1 MRALVRAISR
11 FLNLREDEG
20 LTALMMFAYSF
31 LVMSA
36 YNIVR
41 PATRSQVITSLGA
54 ENLPY
59 VQLAAGVLIGVLM
72 HIYSRWFARA
82 PHKGPISATQLG
94 EVFILLVFWVLF
106 QTGAAWVSVAF
117 YMLGL
122 VLGVLL
128 ISQFWTLANELYD
141 ARQAKRVFGFI
152 GGGSVLGGATGAG
165 IAALAVRELGT
176 TNLLLVSAAILTF
189 CVFLVA
195 AIVRKHDLSP
205 HIESTPDETV
215 RSIEGIQLLRSSR
228 HLRIIAMVIGLAA
241 MGSTVIDQQLN
252 MAAAAIK
259 GAGSTDEIT
268 AFLGQVTFYL
278 SIAGFFVQVALTSRI
293 QAFGLGFALLIL
305 PVGLGVT
312 ATIML
317 FNAALWAPAVARG
330 LDSALRYTVDK
341 TTREILFLPLPAALK
356 YPAKPFVDV
365 TVDRFARSLA
375 ALMLLILIKPWGLG
389 LDWQRLGYA
398 SLTITA
404 LWIVVAL
411 KARREYLATFRR
423 GLETKSVVP
432 ASVGLS
438 ILQDAAT
445 LETLV
450 EELSEVDDARVLHA
464 IDMLEA
470 LDKRNLITPL
480 LLHHDSPAVRAR
492 ALLVLESARAVVA
505 ARWIPAIERMLK
517 DDTSVVRAAA
527 VRALASVRKEE
538 ASSVMR
544 RFLDDPEPRVAA
556 MAAAVLA
563 DSSGRGDAQ
572 AAEATLKR
580 LTDDLRAVAAP
591 ARLEAAAVLGH
602 IKNPAFRGL
611 LLPLVS
617 DLDLNVARTALLSA
631 RPLGP
636 NDALF
641 LPKLIA
647 LLGHRELKPVAREVL
662 ASYGHYFLDAL
673 EFFLKDPDEDLWVRR
688 HIPGTLGSIPTQRSV
703 DILYDALGESDGFLR
718 FKIITAIERLRRE
731 HPSLM
736 FRLQPLEQLLL
747 KETSRFYT
755 YLTLRYNIE
764 QNDSNASG
772 TLILRALND
781 KLERTLDR
789 IYRLL
794 GLIYPWKDIDAVRR
808 FIALGDRR
816 ARAGALEYLDNL
828 LTGVMRKRV
837 IPILEDTSLEEKVRQ
852 ANSVLKTRPRDLE
865 DTLAQLL
872 HDDDPVISTAAIHF
886 VERRALWGLV
896 DDLDY
901 VLVHAS
907 HNSYVVEA
915 ASWAVAASRQT
926 GAREPLRQPLPVI
939 ELVEKLRGVV
949 LFDGLS
955 VDELF
960 RIASTGRQV
969 WHDANRELG
978 RHGDQLDEV
987 QFLLDGRVR
996 LSDEDG
1002 TLEESRAP
1010 AALAFEEMLEGSPLR
1025 HTIRTV
1031 DPAICLILSGE
1042 QFRTMLSDN
1051 SLLVQGLFRMLLA
1064 APAAQRWR
1072 TVYSPSAPANGWQP
1086 TLGGPMA
1093 ALDKA
1098 IQLRHNPLLGQASVN
1113 QLLDLAV
1120 VAREVPLQPNMVLF
1134 AEDDGPAIYHL
1145 LAGQVRLE
1153 GNGAE
1158 PIEAGPGATIG
1169 IAETLAGVSLGRR
1182 ATVSEPGHALRID
1195 RNELLDVVEDHV
1207 DLLQGIFSGLLR
1219 TRAS

>member
-1 MRALVRAISR
+1 MSGPVRVVSR
-11 FLNLREDEG
+11 ILNLKEHEG
-20 LTALMMFAYSF
+20 LTALQMFAYSF
-31 LVMSA
+31 LAMTA

-54 ENLPY
+54 DNLPY

-72 HIYSRWFARA
+72 HGYTRLIARM
-82 PHKGPISATQLG
+82 HSGRVSGTQLG
-94 EVFILLVFWVLF
+94 EVGLLLLFWVLF

-152 GGGSVLGGATGAG
+152 GGGAVLGGATGAG
-165 IAALAVRELGT
+165 IAAVAARAVGT
-176 TNLLLVSAAILTF
+176 TNLLLLSAGILIV
-189 CVFLVA
+189 CVGLVA
-195 AIVRKHDLSP
+195 SIVRHHDLKG
-205 HIESTPDETV
+205 HDVVLDEV
-215 RSIEGIQLLRSSR
+215 VGSSEAIRWLRSSK
-228 HLRIIAMVIGLAA
+228 HLQIIAMVIGLAA
-241 MGSTVIDQQLN
+241 MGSTIIDQQLN

-259 GAGSTDEIT
+259 GSTDELT

-278 SIAGFFVQVALTSRI
+278 SMAGFFIQVALTSRI
-293 QAFGLGFALLIL
+293 QAIGLGFALLIL
-305 PVGLGVT
+305 PVGLGAT
-312 ATIML
+312 ATVML
-317 FNAALWAPAVARG
+317 FTSAIWAPAMARG

-341 TTREILFLPLPAALK
+341 TTREILFMPLPTDLK
-356 YPAKPFVDV
+356 YRAKPFVDV

-375 ALMLLILIKPWGLG
+375 ALILLVLIKPWGLNFS
-389 LDWQRLGYA
+389 WQQLSYA
-398 SLTITA
+398 SLSITG
-404 LWIVVAL
+404 LWIIVAMR
-411 KARREYLATFRR
+411 ARYEYLATFRR
-423 GLETKSVVP
+423 GLETKSMG
-432 ASVGLS
+432 ASTVGLG
-438 ILQDAAT
+438 LEDAAT

-450 EELSEVDDARVLHA
+450 EELSEHDEARVLHA
-464 IDMLEA
+464 IDMLET

-492 ALLVLESARAVVA
+492 ALRVLESARAVVA
-505 ARWIPAIERMLK
+505 ARWIPAIERLLK

-527 VRALASVRKEE
+527 VRALASVRRED
-538 ASSVMR
+538 ASFVMR
-544 RFLDDPEPRVAA
+544 RYLADPEPRVAA

-563 DSSGRGDAQ
+563 DSGNADDERV
-572 AAEATLKR
+572 AEATLKR
-580 LTDDLRAVAAP
+580 LSDDVRAVATP
-591 ARLEAAAVLGH
+591 ARLEAAAALGH

-617 DLDLNVARTALLSA
+617 DHDLGVARTALLSA

-636 NDALF
+636 NDAIF

-647 LLGHRELKPVAREVL
+647 LLGHRELKPVARDVL

-703 DILYDALGESDGFLR
+703 DILYGALGESDGFLR

-731 HPSLM
+731 HPDLV
-736 FRLQPLEQLLL
+736 FALPPLEQMLL
-747 KETSRFYT
+747 KDTSRFYT
-755 YLTLRYNIE
+755 YLTLRYNLE
-764 QNDSNASG
+764 QHDPQASG
-772 TLILRALND
+772 SLLVRALGD

-794 GLIYPWKDIDAVRR
+794 GLIYPWKDISAARQL
-808 FIALGDRR
+808 IALGDRR

-837 IPILEDTSLEEKVRQ
+837 MPILENTSLEELVRH
-852 ANSVLKTRPRDLE
+852 ANAVLKTRPRDLD
-865 DTLAQLL
+865 DTLAQLI
-872 HDDDPVISTAAIHF
+872 HDDDSVTAAAAIHF
-886 VERRALWGLV
+886 VERRALWGLI

-907 HNSYVVEA
+907 NKSYVAEA
-915 ASWAVAASRQT
+915 ASWAVTAHRRTATSS
-926 GAREPLRQPLPVI
+926 GSRQPLPVV
-939 ELVEKLRGVV
+939 ELVDRLRQVL
-949 LFDGLS
+949 LFDGIS

-978 RHGDQLDEV
+978 RYGDRLDEV

-996 LSDEDG
+996 LSLDDG
-1002 TLEESRAP
+1002 TSKDVCAP
-1010 AALAFEEMLEGSPLR
+1010 AALAFEELLEGSPLR
-1025 HTIRTV
+1025 QTIRTV
-1031 DPAICLILSGE
+1031 DPAVCLVLSGE

-1051 SLLVQGLFRMLLA
+1051 SLLVQGLVRMLLS
-1064 APAAQRWR
+1064 APAAERWR
-1072 TVYSPSAPANGWQP
+1072 MVHFPTTQTDAWKPNIGSAMP
-1086 TLGGPMA
+1086 

-1098 IQLRHNPLLGQASVN
+1098 IRLRQNPLLGQATVN
-1113 QLLDLAV
+1113 QLLGLAA
-1120 VAREVPLQPNMVLF
+1120 VAREIPLQQDMVLF
-1134 AEDDGPAIYHL
+1134 AEGDGPAVYHL
-1145 LAGQVRLE
+1145 LAGNIRLE
-1153 GNGAE
+1153 ANGAN

-1169 IAETLAGVSLGRR
+1169 IAETLAGVSIGRR
-1182 ATVSEPGHALRID
+1182 AIVSEAGHALRID
-1195 RNELLDVVEDHV
+1195 RGELLDVIEDHV
-1207 DLLQGIFSGLLR
+1207 DLLQGIFGGLLR
-1219 TRAS
+1219 SRRF

>member
-1 MRALVRAISR
+1 
-11 FLNLREDEG
+11 
-20 LTALMMFAYSF
+20 
-31 LVMSA
+31 
-36 YNIVR
+36 
-41 PATRSQVITSLGA
+41 
-54 ENLPY
+54 
-59 VQLAAGVLIGVLM
+59 
-72 HIYSRWFARA
+72 
-82 PHKGPISATQLG
+82 
-94 EVFILLVFWVLF
+94 
-106 QTGAAWVSVAF
+106 
-117 YMLGL
+117 
-122 VLGVLL
+122 
-128 ISQFWTLANELYD
+128 
-141 ARQAKRVFGFI
+141 
-152 GGGSVLGGATGAG
+152 
-165 IAALAVRELGT
+165 
-176 TNLLLVSAAILTF
+176 
-189 CVFLVA
+189 
-195 AIVRKHDLSP
+195 
-205 HIESTPDETV
+205 
-215 RSIEGIQLLRSSR
+215 
-228 HLRIIAMVIGLAA
+228 

-268 AFLGQVTFYL
+268 SFLGQVTFYL
-278 SIAGFFVQVALTSRI
+278 SIAGFFIQVALTSRI

-341 TTREILFLPLPAALK
+341 TTREILFLPLPTELK

-365 TVDRFARSLA
+365 TVDRFARSVA
-375 ALMLLILIKPWGLG
+375 ALLLLVLIKPWGLG
-389 LDWQRLGYA
+389 LDWQRLSYA
-398 SLTITA
+398 SLAITV
-404 LWIVVAL
+404 LWIVMAL
-411 KARREYLATFRR
+411 RARREYLATFRR
-423 GLETKSVVP
+423 SLETRSVEA
-432 ASVGLS
+432 ASVGLDG
-438 ILQDAAT
+438 LQDAAT

-450 EELSEVDDARVLHA
+450 EELSEPDEARVLHA

-492 ALLVLESARAVVA
+492 ALRVLESARAVVA

-544 RFLDDPEPRVAA
+544 RYLDDPEPRVAA

-563 DSSGRGDAQ
+563 DGSRDDAQ
-572 AAEATLKR
+572 AAETTLKR
-580 LTDDLRAVAAP
+580 LTDDSRAIAAP
-591 ARLEAAAVLGH
+591 ARLEAAAALGH

-617 DLDLNVARTALLSA
+617 DPDLNVARTALLSA

-647 LLGHRELKPVAREVL
+647 LLGHRELKPLAREVL

-673 EFFLKDPDEDLWVRR
+673 EFFLKDPDEDVWVRR
-688 HIPGTLGSIPTQRSV
+688 HIPGTLASIPTQRSV
-703 DILYDALGESDGFLR
+703 DILYGALGEADGFLR
-718 FKIITAIERLRRE
+718 FKLIAAIERLRRE
-731 HPSLM
+731 HPELV
-736 FRLQPLEQLLL
+736 FTLQPLEQLLL

-755 YLTLRYNIE
+755 NLTLRYNIT
-764 QNDSNASG
+764 QHDSNGSG
-772 TLILRALND
+772 SLIMRALDD

-794 GLIYPWKDIDAVRR
+794 GLIYPWKDIDAARH

-828 LTGVMRKRV
+828 LTGIMRKRV
-837 IPILEDTSLEEKVRQ
+837 MPILENTTLEEKVRH
-852 ANSVLKTRPRDLE
+852 ANSVLKSRPRDLE

-872 HDDDPVISTAAIHF
+872 HDDDPVIATAAIHF
-886 VERRALWGLV
+886 VERHALWGLV

-901 VLVHAS
+901 VIVHTS
-907 HNSYVVEA
+907 NNSYVVEA
-915 ASWAVAASRQT
+915 ASWAVAASRRN
-926 GAREPLRQPLPVI
+926 GARPVARQPLPVV
-939 ELVEKLRGVV
+939 ELVERLRGIV
-949 LFDGLS
+949 LFNGVS

-996 LSDEDG
+996 LSSDDG
-1002 TLEESRAP
+1002 TVEDSSAP

-1025 HTIRTV
+1025 HTIRTT
-1031 DPAICLILSGE
+1031 DPAICLVLSGE

-1072 TVYSPSAPANGWQP
+1072 TVYRPSTDVNGWKP
-1086 TLGGPMA
+1086 TLGGAMP

-1098 IQLRHNPLLGQASVN
+1098 IQLRHNPLLGQATVN

-1120 VAREVPLQPNMVLF
+1120 VAREIPLQQDMVLF
-1134 AEDDGPAIYHL
+1134 SEDDGPAIYHV
-1145 LAGQVRLE
+1145 LAGYIRLDAS
-1153 GNGAE
+1153 GADL
-1158 PIEAGPGATIG
+1158 IEAGPGATIG

-1182 ATVSEPGHALRID
+1182 ATVSQPGHALRID
-1195 RNELLDVVEDHV
+1195 RSELLDVVEDHV

-1219 TRAS
+1219 SRA

>member
-1 MRALVRAISR
+1 MSAPLRAISR
-11 FLNLREDEG
+11 LLNLREQEG
-20 LTALMMFAYSF
+20 LTAVMMFAYSF
-31 LVMSA
+31 LAMTA

-54 ENLPY
+54 DNLPY

-72 HIYSRWFARA
+72 HIYARWIARVR
-82 PHKGPISATQLG
+82 HQGTISTTQFG
-94 EVFILLVFWVLF
+94 EVFILLLFWVLF

-128 ISQFWTLANELYD
+128 ISQFWALANELYD

-152 GGGSVLGGATGAG
+152 GGGAVLGGATGAG
-165 IAALAVRELGT
+165 IAAFAVREIGT
-176 TNLLLVSAAILTF
+176 TNLLLVSAVILTM
-189 CVFLVA
+189 CLFLVA
-195 AIVRKHDLSP
+195 AIVRDHDLKAKL
-205 HIESTPDETV
+205 IAMRDERV
-215 RSIEGIQLLRSSR
+215 GSGEAIRLLRSSR
-228 HLRIIAMVIGLAA
+228 HLQIIATVIGLAA

-268 AFLGQVTFYL
+268 SFLGQVTFYL
-278 SIAGFFVQVALTSRI
+278 SIAGFFIQVALTSRI

-341 TTREILFLPLPAALK
+341 TTREILFLPLPTELR

-365 TVDRFARSLA
+365 TVDRFARSVA
-375 ALMLLILIKPWGLG
+375 ALLLLVLIKPWGLG
-389 LDWQRLGYA
+389 LDWQRLSYA
-398 SLTITA
+398 SLAITA
-404 LWIVVAL
+404 LWIVMAL
-411 KARREYLATFRR
+411 RARREYLATFRR
-423 GLETKSVVP
+423 GLQTRSVEA
-432 ASVGLS
+432 ASLGLGG
-438 ILQDAAT
+438 LQDAAT

-450 EELSEVDDARVLHA
+450 EELSEPDEARVLHA
-464 IDMLEA
+464 IDMLET

-492 ALLVLESARAVVA
+492 ALRVLESARAVVA

-527 VRALASVRKEE
+527 VRALASARKEE

-544 RFLDDPEPRVAA
+544 RYLDDPEPRVAA

-563 DSSGRGDAQ
+563 DGGSRDDAQ
-572 AAEATLKR
+572 AAETTLKR
-580 LTDDLRAVAAP
+580 LTDDSRAIAAP
-591 ARLEAAAVLGH
+591 ARLEAAAALGH

-617 DLDLNVARTALLSA
+617 DPDLNVARTALLSA

-673 EFFLKDPDEDLWVRR
+673 EFFLKDPDEDVWVRR
-688 HIPGTLGSIPTQRSV
+688 HIPGTLASIPTQRSV
-703 DILYDALGESDGFLR
+703 DILYGALGEADGFLR
-718 FKIITAIERLRRE
+718 FKLIAAIERLRRE
-731 HPSLM
+731 HPELV
-736 FRLQPLEQLLL
+736 FTLQPLEQLLL

-755 YLTLRYNIE
+755 YLTLRYNIT
-764 QNDSNASG
+764 QHDSNGSG
-772 TLILRALND
+772 SLIMRALDD

-794 GLIYPWKDIDAVRR
+794 GLIYPWKDIDAARH

-837 IPILEDTSLEEKVRQ
+837 MPILENTTLEEKVRH
-852 ANSVLKTRPRDLE
+852 ANSVLKSRPRDLE

-872 HDDDPVISTAAIHF
+872 HDDDPVIATAAIHF

-901 VLVHAS
+901 VIVHTS
-907 HNSYVVEA
+907 NNSYVVEA
-915 ASWAVAASRQT
+915 ASWAVAASRRN
-926 GAREPLRQPLPVI
+926 GARPVARHPLPVV
-939 ELVEKLRGVV
+939 ELVERLRGIV
-949 LFDGLS
+949 LFDGVS

-996 LSDEDG
+996 LSSDDG
-1002 TLEESRAP
+1002 TVEDSCAP

-1025 HTIRTV
+1025 HTIRTT
-1031 DPAICLILSGE
+1031 DSAICLVLSGE

-1072 TVYSPSAPANGWQP
+1072 TVYRPSTDVNGWKP
-1086 TLGGPMA
+1086 TPAGAMP

-1098 IQLRHNPLLGQASVN
+1098 IQLRHNPLLGQATVN

-1120 VAREVPLQPNMVLF
+1120 VAREIPLQQDMVLF
-1134 AEDDGPAIYHL
+1134 SEDDGPAIYHV
-1145 LAGQVRLE
+1145 LAGYIRLDV
-1153 GNGAE
+1153 NGADL
-1158 PIEAGPGATIG
+1158 IEAGPGATIG

-1182 ATVSEPGHALRID
+1182 ATVSQPGHALRID
-1195 RNELLDVVEDHV
+1195 RSDLLDVVEDHV

-1219 TRAS
+1219 SRT